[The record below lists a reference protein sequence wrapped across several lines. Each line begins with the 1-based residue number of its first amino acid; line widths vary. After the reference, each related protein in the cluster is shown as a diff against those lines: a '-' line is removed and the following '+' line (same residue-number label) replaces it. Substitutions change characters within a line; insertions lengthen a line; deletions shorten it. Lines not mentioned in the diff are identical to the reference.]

1 MLRVAVIAALL
12 ALGPGA
18 AAWATDPGAPP
29 LPTLKRAAVVSADIV
44 RIGDLIDG
52 AGPAAGIAIFRA
64 PDIGETGSVPAYQ
77 VLAAAR
83 AYGIE
88 RVDTQG
94 TNEVAVTRA
103 GRVLVAKDIEAA
115 ITRTLVAR
123 GGVADAH
130 DLAVTLDREPQ
141 PLRLQS
147 ATDLRAL
154 YTYYNARSGRFDITF
169 EFADEAVHRSTE
181 RYSGY
186 AVETLPVA
194 VTQRPL
200 ARGEIVKAAD
210 VAIEHRPKADFRDG
224 APAATDPAGLAVRN
238 PVRAGQPLRTSDLMR
253 PEIVQRNETVTLV
266 YEAPGLVLTVR
277 GKAIDPGAE
286 GDVISVLNNQSNR
299 TVQGTV
305 AGPAR
310 VVVRSGAPRLVT
322 SEAGLSPATA
332 PQGASE

>member
-1 MLRVAVIAALL
+1 MLRVAVIAALIV
-12 ALGPGA
+12 LGPGA
-18 AAWATDPGAPP
+18 AVWAADPTAQP
-29 LPTLKRAAVVSADIV
+29 LPTLKRAAIVAADIV

-94 TNEVAVTRA
+94 ASEVAVTRA
-103 GRVLVAKDIEAA
+103 GRVLAAKDIEAA
-115 ITRTLVAR
+115 IVRTLVAR

-130 DLAVTLDREPQ
+130 DLAVTLDRDPS
-141 PLRLQS
+141 PLRLES
-147 ATDLRAL
+147 AGDLRAL

-169 EFADEAVHRSTE
+169 EVADEAAHRSTQ

-186 AVETLPVA
+186 AVETSPVA
-194 VTQRPL
+194 VALRPL
-200 ARGEIVKAAD
+200 ARGEIVRAAD
-210 VAIEHRPKADFRDG
+210 VTIEQRPKADFREG
-224 APAATDPAGLAVRN
+224 ARASTEPAGLAVRHA
-238 PVRAGQPLRTSDLMR
+238 VRAGQPLRTSDLMR

-286 GDVISVLNNQSNR
+286 GDVISVLNSQSNR

-310 VVVRSGAPRLVT
+310 VVVRSAAPRIVT
-322 SEAGLSPATA
+322 SEAGLPPATA
-332 PQGASE
+332 P

>member
-1 MLRVAVIAALL
+1 MMLRVAVIAALL
-12 ALGPGA
+12 ALGPGP
-18 AAWATDPGAPP
+18 AAWGADPAAPP

-115 ITRTLVAR
+115 IARTLVAR
-123 GGVADAH
+123 GSVAGVH
-130 DLAVTLDREPQ
+130 DLAVTLAQEPS
-141 PLRLQS
+141 PLRLET
-147 ATDLRAL
+147 AGDLRAL

-169 EFADEAVHRSTE
+169 ELTDDASHRATQ

-194 VTQRPL
+194 VTLRPL
-200 ARGEIVKAAD
+200 ARGEIVRAAD
-210 VAIEHRPKADFRDG
+210 VTIEHRSKAEFREG
-224 APAATDPAGLAVRN
+224 APAATDAAGLAVRH

-253 PEIVQRNETVTLV
+253 PEIVQRNEAVTLI
-266 YEAPGLVLTVR
+266 YEVPGIVLTVR
-277 GKAIDPGAE
+277 GKAVDPGAE
-286 GDVISVLNNQSNR
+286 GDVISVINSQSNR

-322 SEAGLSPATA
+322 SEAGLTPAPA
-332 PQGASE
+332 R

>member
-18 AAWATDPGAPP
+18 GAWAGDPGAPP
-29 LPTLKRAAVVSADIV
+29 LPTLKRTAVVSADIV
-44 RIGDLIDG
+44 RIGDLIDD

-103 GRVLVAKDIEAA
+103 GRMLAAKDIEAA
-115 ITRTLVAR
+115 IARTLVAR

-130 DLAVTLDREPQ
+130 DLAVTLDRDPS
-141 PLRLQS
+141 PLRLET
-147 ATDLRAL
+147 AADLRAL

-169 EFADEAVHRSTE
+169 ELTDDASRRSTQ

-194 VTQRPL
+194 VTLRSL

-210 VAIEHRPKADFRDG
+210 VAIEHRSKAEFREG
-224 APAATDPAGLAVRN
+224 APAATNTAGLAVRH
-238 PVRAGQPLRTSDLMR
+238 PVRAGQPLRASDLMR
-253 PEIVQRNETVTLV
+253 PEIVQRNETVTLI
-266 YEAPGLVLTVR
+266 YEVPGIVLTVR
-277 GKAIDPGAE
+277 GKAVDPGAE
-286 GDVISVLNNQSNR
+286 GDVISVINSQSNR

-310 VVVRSGAPRLVT
+310 VVVRSAAPRLVT
-322 SEAGLSPATA
+322 SEAGLTPATA
-332 PQGASE
+332 P

>member
-12 ALGPGA
+12 ALGAGA
-18 AAWATDPGAPP
+18 AARAADAGPSP
-29 LPTLKRAAVVSADIV
+29 LPTLKREAVVSGDLV

-88 RVDTQG
+88 RVDTRG
-94 TNEVAVTRA
+94 NNEVAVTRA
-103 GRVLVAKDIEAA
+103 GRLLGAKDIEAA
-115 ITRTLVAR
+115 IARTLVAR
-123 GGVADAH
+123 GGVPDAH
-130 DLAVTLDREPQ
+130 DLTVTLDREPQ

-147 ATDLRAL
+147 GGDLRAL

-169 EFADEAVHRSTE
+169 ELADEAARRSTE

-186 AVETLPVA
+186 AIETLPVA
-194 VTQRPL
+194 VTLRPL
-200 ARGEIVKAAD
+200 ARGEIVRAAD
-210 VAIEHRPKADFRDG
+210 VTIERQPRADFRAG
-224 APAATDPAGLAVRN
+224 APATTDPAGLAARN
-238 PVRAGQPLRTSDLMR
+238 PLRAGQALRASDLMR
-253 PEIVQRNETVTLV
+253 PEIVQRNEAVTLV

-286 GDVISVLNNQSNR
+286 GDVISVLNSQSHR

-305 AGPAR
+305 VGPAR
-310 VVVRSGAPRLVT
+310 VIVRSGAARLVT
-322 SEAGLSPATA
+322 SEAGLAPSTA
-332 PQGASE
+332 P

>member
-1 MLRVAVIAALL
+1 MRVAVIAALL
-12 ALGPGA
+12 AFGPGA
-18 AAWATDPGAPP
+18 VARAADPAAPP

-83 AYGIE
+83 AYGLE
-88 RVDTQG
+88 RVDSQG

-115 ITRTLVAR
+115 IARTLVAR

-130 DLAVTLDREPQ
+130 DLAVTLDREPS
-141 PLRLQS
+141 PLRLET
-147 ATDLRAL
+147 AGDLRAL

-169 EFADEAVHRSTE
+169 ELTDEAAHRVSQ

-194 VTQRPL
+194 VTLRPL

-210 VAIEHRPKADFRDG
+210 VTIEHRSKAEFREG
-224 APAATDPAGLAVRN
+224 APAATDVAGLAARR
-238 PVRAGQPLRTSDLMR
+238 PVRAGQPLRASDLMR

-266 YEAPGLVLTVR
+266 YEVPGIVLTVR
-277 GKAIDPGAE
+277 GKAVEPGAE
-286 GDVISVLNNQSNR
+286 GDVISVINTQSNR

-310 VVVRSGAPRLVT
+310 VVVRSGAPRIVT
-322 SEAGLSPATA
+322 SDAGLAPAPA
-332 PQGASE
+332 P